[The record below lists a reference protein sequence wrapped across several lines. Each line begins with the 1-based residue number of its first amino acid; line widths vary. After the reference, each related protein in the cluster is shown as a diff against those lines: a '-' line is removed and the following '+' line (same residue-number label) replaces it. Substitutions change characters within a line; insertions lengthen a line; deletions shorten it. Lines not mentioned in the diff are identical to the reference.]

1 MDFAIQISAYLIGIP
16 LQILTI
22 HAMLRKSYTEFPFVF
37 AYVIGAF
44 LASVIEAPL
53 SLAYYRNA
61 EDKAIAYNYALWYWI
76 DEAVLEVLV
85 FAVVLSLVY
94 YATAKLPSRR
104 LIRTALLVSAV
115 LFVGIT
121 FRITYQSG
129 ASHQGLWL
137 TPWFRDVKFGAAVLD
152 LALWAML
159 LASREKDHRILYL
172 SCGLGIMFAGQSIGE
187 SIRSLAIGH
196 ELHAVAT
203 VGGLV
208 GLASDTA
215 MMYLW
220 WRTFRAHQP
229 VIPKI
234 RPLRSF

>member
-22 HAMLRKSYTEFPFVF
+22 HAMLRKSYAEFPFVF

-44 LASVIEAPL
+44 LAAVIEAPL

-61 EDKAIAYNYALWYWI
+61 DDKSVAYIYAMWYWI

-94 YATAKLPSRR
+94 YATSKLPSRR
-104 LIRTALLVSAV
+104 LIRTALLIAAV

-121 FRITYQSG
+121 FQITYRVG
-129 ASHQGLWL
+129 VIHQGLWL

-159 LASREKDHRILYL
+159 LASREKDQRILFL
-172 SCGLGIMFAGQSIGE
+172 SCGLGIMFAGQAIGE

-196 ELHAVAT
+196 ELHV
-203 VGGLV
+203 VSIIGGLV
-208 GLASDTA
+208 GLAAEST

-220 WRTFRAHQP
+220 WRVFRAQEP
-229 VIPKI
+229 AATKI
-234 RPLRSF
+234 RPVRSV

>member
-22 HAMLRKSYTEFPFVF
+22 HAMLRKSYAEFPFVF
-37 AYVIGAF
+37 AYVIGSFVA
-44 LASVIEAPL
+44 AVVEAPL

-61 EDKAIAYNYALWYWI
+61 DDKSVGYIYALWYWI

-85 FAVVLSLVY
+85 FTVVLSLVY

-104 LIRTALLVSAV
+104 LIRAALLVAAL
-115 LFVGIT
+115 LFVGTT
-121 FRITYQSG
+121 FAVTYQPG
-129 ASHQGLWL
+129 ASHQGIWL

-159 LASREKDHRILYL
+159 LTSREKDQRILFL
-172 SCGLGIMFAGQSIGE
+172 SCGLGIMFAGQAIGE
-187 SIRSLAIGH
+187 SIRSLAIAR
-196 ELHAVAT
+196 ELHVVAT
-203 VGGLV
+203 VGGLL
-208 GLASDTA
+208 GLASDIA

-220 WRTFRAHQP
+220 WRTFRAQEPAAPRARP
-229 VIPKI
+229 V
-234 RPLRSF
+234 RSV